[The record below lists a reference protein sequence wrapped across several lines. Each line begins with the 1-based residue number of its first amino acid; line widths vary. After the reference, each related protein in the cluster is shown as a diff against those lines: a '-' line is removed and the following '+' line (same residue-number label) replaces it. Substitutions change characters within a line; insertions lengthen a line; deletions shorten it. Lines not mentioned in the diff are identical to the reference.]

1 MDLITKMAAAVGGAA
16 TEPGVYADEV
26 FSADMYSG
34 TESLQSI
41 TNGVDLS
48 ENGGAVIIKNLT
60 SSLSGVIADSENG
73 TGKVLQTDNTTSG
86 FTTSSGVSSFNNNG
100 FSLNTTSSL
109 VNNDSSEYISYSFK
123 KQEKFFDVVTY
134 SGNGSTQT
142 ISHSLNAVPKMMWI
156 RRTDTGGEWAVYH
169 DQIGNSNYLRL
180 SETSTSASNTT
191 FINSTDPTSS
201 VFTVGNNSDTN
212 ASGGS
217 YVAYLF
223 ASEEQAFGANS
234 DEPISKVG
242 IYAGSGGTYKEID
255 CGFEAQFVIIKR
267 YSTSAQRWYVLDTT
281 HGMTA
286 SFAADDRWW
295 ALDSTL
301 TSQTA
306 DYIRPSPKGF
316 VLQSSASNVNG
327 SGHSYMFFAVR
338 GNHRKAT
345 ATAGTDVFAR
355 ATRTAGQPQYV
366 AGFPVDTYIMR
377 NGLSVSGNP
386 NKWGSRVLGGELKT
400 SGSNS
405 DSCVA
410 TAFTNPIGVG
420 GWWTYD
426 NGIDN
431 RSSSAST
438 NDFAW
443 MFKREPKFHDV
454 ISYRG
459 TGDNTNALAHGLTI
473 SPEFIIAKRIRG
485 SSSHEGDWVC
495 WHKDLATDSSGT
507 NLSQIILLNSSSSPY
522 SRSSTRSWAAT
533 STTFTPRHDTST
545 DRYSVNASGNEYIAY
560 LFATNPGISK
570 VGTYTGSSTTDQTI
584 DCGFTNGARFVLIK
598 IAHNSDA
605 GSTTGNWMVFD
616 DLRGI
621 VSGNDTYISLNTNT
635 AQSNASDL
643 IDPHSSGFTI
653 PGGQNTTSRSGYRY
667 IYLAIA

>member
-26 FSADMYSG
+26 FSADIYSG
-34 TESLQSI
+34 NESSQSI

-73 TGKVLQTDNTTSG
+73 TGKVLQTDNTSSG

-109 VNNDSSEYISYSFK
+109 VNNDASTYISYSLK

-142 ISHSLNAVPKMMWI
+142 ISHNLNAVPKMIWF
-156 RRTDTGGEWAVYH
+156 RRTDTGGEWAVYSSAT
-169 DQIGNSNYLRL
+169 GNANWLRL
-180 SETSTSASNTT
+180 SETSTSASNSTYL
-191 FINSTDPTSS
+191 NSTSPTAS
-201 VFTVGNNSDTN
+201 VFTVGNDSDTN
-212 ASGGS
+212 ASGGN

-223 ASEEQAFGANS
+223 AHNEQAFGTNS
-234 DEPISKVG
+234 DEPISYVG
-242 IYAGSGGTYKEID
+242 SYQGSGTSYKEID

-281 HGMTA
+281 HGMTGSA
-286 SFAADDRWW
+286 TADDRWW

-306 DYIRPSPKGF
+306 DYIRPSGKGF
-316 VLQSSASNVNG
+316 VLQTSASNVNG
-327 SGHSYMFFAVR
+327 SGHSYLFYAVR
-338 GNHRKAT
+338 ANHKPT
-345 ATAGTDVFAR
+345 ASAGTDVFAR

-377 NGLSVSGNP
+377 NGLSITGNP
-386 NKWGSRVLGGELKT
+386 NKWGTRVLGGEIKT
-400 SGSNS
+400 SGSNT
-405 DSCVA
+405 DSCVVS
-410 TAFTNPIGVG
+410 TFNNPIGVG

-438 NDFAW
+438 DNFAW

-454 ISYRG
+454 ICYRG
-459 TGDNTNALAHGLTI
+459 TGSNDNAISHGLTI
-473 SPEFIIAKRIRG
+473 APEFIIAKRIRAN
-485 SSSHEGDWVC
+485 STVDGDWIC

-522 SRSSTRSWAAT
+522 SRSSTYTWDVT
-533 STTFTPRHDTST
+533 STTFTPRRDAST
-545 DRYSVNASGNEYIAY
+545 ERYSVNTEYNEYVAY

-570 VGTYTGSSTTDQTI
+570 LGSYTGSSTTDQTI

-598 IAHNSDA
+598 IAHDSDA
-605 GSTTGNWMVFD
+605 GNTTGNWMVFD

-635 AQSNASDL
+635 AQSNASDV

-653 PGGQNTTSRSGYRY
+653 PGGQDTTSKSGYRY